1 MAKTTTKN
9 DYKWEVSRG
18 TMATKEG
25 AVKMFGITAS
35 LSVNGQKVLDVNDI
49 SVIDGSKGTYVGL
62 PQRSYKDKEGNTK
75 FAKTVY
81 MQDEDCMTALSD
93 AVLAYFDE
101 Q

>member
-1 MAKTTTKN
+1 MAKKN
-9 DYKWEVSRG
+9 EYKWEVSRG

-25 AVKMFGITAS
+25 AVKMFGITAA
-35 LSVNGQKVLDVNDI
+35 LSVNNQPVLDVNDI

-81 MQDEDCMTALSD
+81 MQDEDCMKALSD
-93 AVLAYFDE
+93 AVLTYFDE

>member
-1 MAKTTTKN
+1 MAKTNNK
-9 DYKWEVSRG
+9 YAWKVSRG

-25 AVKMFGITAS
+25 AVKMFGITAT
-35 LSVNGQKVLDVNDI
+35 LSVNGQDVLDINDI
-49 SVIDGSKGTYVGL
+49 SVIDGAKGTYVGM

-81 MQDEDCMTALSD
+81 MQDEECMTALSD

>member
-1 MAKTTTKN
+1 MAKTTNK
-9 DYKWEVSRG
+9 YEWEVSRG

-62 PQRSYKDKEGNTK
+62 PQRSYKDKDGNTR

-81 MQDEDCMTALSD
+81 MQDEDCMKALSD